1 MKDKLIFW
9 RLLSSI
15 DTKKLGWGKYTVRSG
30 KNKGQLRKALVFENQ
45 PIFLASTLTQEEVR
59 KEYENLVISTVGENK
74 VVHFPGITAEEAF

>member
-59 KEYENLVISTVGENK
+59 NLVISTVGENK